1 MSEEYPRE
9 PGSLSIKFTEIEH
22 DIRRLLASGETNK
35 AIGEALVLTEAAVKA
50 HIKAILRKLH
60 VGNRTQAA
68 TRAYHHGI
76 SNGGID
82 GMA

>member
-22 DIRRLLASGETNK
+22 DILRLLASGETNK
-35 AIGEALVLTEAAVKA
+35 PIGEALVLTEAAV
-50 HIKAILRKLH
+50 KAILRKLH